1 MKQTRLMSLV
11 ETLTNILV
19 GFAVSLI
26 AQLYIFSAYG
36 VHLAF
41 GDNLMIT
48 LFFTAIS
55 IIRSYCLRRV
65 FEHVRVRGLP
75 S

>member
-36 VHLAF
+36 VHRRNSPA
-41 GDNLMIT
+41 
-48 LFFTAIS
+48 AQ
-55 IIRSYCLRRV
+55 RSGGMNC
-65 FEHVRVRGLP
+65 
-75 S
+75 